1 MKLSLA
7 LALACLALVS
17 ACNTN
22 MPEPL
27 RANSHKFSPD
37 LPVPT
42 KYVHVNDPSDCPT
55 YVGEAYA
62 KIAYTLEPD
71 GSVSNVRRLEEK
83 PAGCGFAN
91 EFIYSFKKWR
101 FNPEIKDGVA
111 IRAEHTYAIAW
122 TYN

>member
-1 MKLSLA
+1 M
-7 LALACLALVS
+7 
-17 ACNTN
+17 
-22 MPEPL
+22 
-27 RANSHKFSPD
+27 
-37 LPVPT
+37 
-42 KYVHVNDPSDCPT
+42 
-55 YVGEAYA
+55 GEAYA

-101 FNPEIKDGVA
+101 FNPEIKDDVA